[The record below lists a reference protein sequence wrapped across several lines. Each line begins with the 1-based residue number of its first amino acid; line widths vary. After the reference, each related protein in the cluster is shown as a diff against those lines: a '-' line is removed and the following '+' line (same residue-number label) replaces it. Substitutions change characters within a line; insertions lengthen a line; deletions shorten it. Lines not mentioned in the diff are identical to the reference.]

1 MRNHVSPLLFFRLF
15 LLLTMNLC
23 LVWLVLPAVASE
35 ARVERGHLDPYE
47 RAYIDRFLKSGEY
60 LPVSDVKEGD
70 TGYGLSVFHGMKV
83 EKFDVKVLG
92 VMKQVLNGRDSI
104 LIKISGDVLGKNNV
118 VRGMSGSPIYIKNKL
133 VGALSYGFDFSMEPI
148 VGVTPIVDMLDA
160 IIKPTDQRTLRLTGH
175 SLESLSMPLSI
186 SSIEGSGQELDRLK
200 RSIMS
205 TSLGAGAPKMVPLM
219 SPVAL
224 SGFSSRARSF
234 LADRFKG
241 IGLDVSGGASG
252 GLNKELSSLEGGAA
266 NRLVPG
272 SALGLL
278 LSTGDFSSAA
288 TGTVTGI
295 FHDRVLGFG
304 HPLMEAGAIDV
315 PMASAYIHEVLP
327 SLSVSFK
334 LSSPLKV
341 LGRIFADRPWSVG
354 GELGKNASM
363 IPVDITVIDGQRHFR
378 KDFSSQVINHPNLSS
393 DLISAIIMSAMDAS
407 FQSTDPY
414 TVNLKSRIKIKDG
427 RLLERED
434 SFASFASAS
443 SGLSILGLKFFSDP
457 VVNYVDSIVSRIY
470 NNRYKK
476 EEVESVKLTVT
487 FNVGKNTTALK
498 RVIAEDPVVEP
509 GEKVRFTCVL
519 SPYNKKRY
527 TETFEFEVPRDL
539 PDGEYM
545 VGVTGGSS
553 YDGLRKTMKLFDPP
567 TKNLDQELDRI
578 LDDPHANELIALLA
592 LPDQAVHI
600 NNAVIQN
607 PPGHWSKLFFS
618 DRYTNGPSIVPGEK
632 LFKKR
637 LDSYVTGSHVVG
649 FTVKRKAPYL
659 EEDSWYQSD
668 SGSGKGSSGSHIT
681 GQARKVI
688 GSLTKVAKST
698 GTTTESSGVPVS
710 GSTDS
715 KAGKTSGAQSAN
727 FAGDLTGLHTRF
739 AKAWSQSTDSSFT
752 GGKKENCTIDSWGR
766 LFPGFEVLES
776 GDCGRVRGEVRA
788 WASAMV
794 GNNFYFS
801 AGNKIYVYEGSKSST
816 LVSMKTTMIPAMA
829 SAGETALYAACV
841 PEGKVVK
848 VGTEG
853 SVKDF
858 FKTKESVIAS
868 LCTDASGNL
877 YVGAAGSGRIY
888 KVGAGGNLLQTIDSG
903 QAHITSLNYCPNTGR
918 VMVGTGESGNVY
930 SFDPAVAGDG
940 LRGEYQSGAHIVT
953 GAAWDKRGNLFITT
967 AGPGSLVMVEKSGKS
982 KNLATSEAFY
992 HLYYDR
998 FSDSIFTGDAE
1009 GDVTQIQI
1017 EPLPKRAFFV
1027 PVHHTNQEAVISISG
1042 DSDSNLFI
1050 LTSNL
1055 PTVSRILF
1063 RPSAGAVYTSKVND
1077 GGRPSRW
1084 SRLRVFGA
1092 YNQFEPAVRSA
1103 ISVETRTGDTLRPD
1117 ASWQG
1122 WQAAVAGDDGF
1133 KLGSRPGRFFQYRL
1147 SWTPGLKAGGA
1158 DGQDRVFPCGHET
1171 VIGMVETTFSPA
1183 NESPTVTSF
1192 NLASGSYV
1200 SGEKEL
1206 KLVASDPD
1214 GDNISLSVD
1223 ISSDEGKSWKELED
1237 DLRGS
1242 EKKAKPASEK
1252 DKKKAKKDKGK
1263 KSDKKE
1269 KKDIK
1274 ETKETTEDKD
1284 KDKSGEEAGESESEP
1299 EVESESEPETESE
1312 KDPEKETGTPFRL
1325 RFRRLQSAGE
1335 AFTSS
1340 EVKGSVLSKTKSS
1353 KSTEKKG
1360 STKKDKS
1367 KTDLVKTASDGRIE
1381 WTWDTKKHKDGVYML
1396 RFRLSDSPSNGGS
1409 AGDTMVENFYR
1420 TVIVDNSAPALSGT
1434 RADWSSAS
1442 MLKEFRVETADK
1454 LSPVVNAVIES
1465 DHGESWA
1472 LAPVDGLADSKSVV
1486 FLGRDLKF
1494 KKKPHS
1500 IKLEVSDKAGNKA
1513 KKEIKITK

>member
-1 MRNHVSPLLFFRLF
+1 MPPLLPFRLF
-15 LLLTMNLC
+15 LLLTINIC
-23 LVWLVLPAVASE
+23 LAWLVLPAVAVE
-35 ARVERGHLDPYE
+35 AGGEEKHLDPYE
-47 RAYIDRFLKSGEY
+47 RAYIDRFLKPGQY

-160 IIKPTDQRTLRLTGH
+160 IIKPSDQRTLRLTGH
-175 SLESLSMPLSI
+175 SLQSSSMPLSI
-186 SSIEGSGQELDRLK
+186 SSIVGSGRELDRLK
-200 RSIMS
+200 RSLMSTSTSTS
-205 TSLGAGAPKMVPLM
+205 TSLGVGAPKMVPLM

-224 SGFSSRARSF
+224 SGFSSRARNF
-234 LADRFKG
+234 LSDRFKG
-241 IGLDVSGGASG
+241 LGLDVSGGASG
-252 GLNKELSSLEGGAA
+252 GLNKELSNLEGGAA

-272 SALGLL
+272 AALGLL
-278 LSTGDFSSAA
+278 LSTGDFSSVA

-295 FHDRVLGFG
+295 FNDRVLGFG

-378 KDFSSQVINHPNLSS
+378 KDFSSRVINHPDLSS

-414 TVNLKSRIKIKDG
+414 IVNLKSQIKIKDG

-434 SFASFASAS
+434 RFASFASS
-443 SGLSILGLKFFSDP
+443 SPGLSILGLKFFSDP
-457 VVNYVDSIVSRIY
+457 VVNYVDSVVSRIY

-476 EEVESVKLTVT
+476 EEVESVKLKIS
-487 FNVGKNTTALK
+487 FEVGKNTTALK

-519 SPYNKKRY
+519 APYNKKRY
-527 TETFEFEVPRDL
+527 TESFEFDVPRDL

-545 VGVTGGSS
+545 VGVTGGAS
-553 YDGLRKTMKLFDPP
+553 YDSLRKTMKLFDPP
-567 TKNLDQELDRI
+567 TKNLDQELDKI
-578 LDDPHANELIALLA
+578 LKDPDSNELIALLA

-600 NNAVIQN
+600 NNTVIQN

-632 LFKKR
+632 LFKKK
-637 LDSYVTGSHVVG
+637 LESYVTGSHVVG

-688 GSLTKVAKST
+688 GSLAKVSKST
-698 GTTTESSGVPVS
+698 STTSENGAAQVS
-710 GSTDS
+710 GSSDS
-715 KAGKTSGAQSAN
+715 KSSKSTSAQAAN
-727 FAGDLTGLHTRF
+727 FATDLTGLHTRF

-752 GGKKENCTIDSWGR
+752 GGNKENCTIDSWGR
-766 LFPGFEVLES
+766 LFPGFEVLKS
-776 GDCGRVRGEVRA
+776 GGSGRVEGEVRA

-794 GNNFYFS
+794 GNKFCLS
-801 AGNKIYVYEGSKSST
+801 AGNKIYSYDGTKPVA
-816 LVSMKTTMIPAMA
+816 LVGLKTTMIPAMTP
-829 SAGETALYAACV
+829 AGESSLYAACV

-848 VGTEG
+848 VSVDG
-853 SVKDF
+853 SVTDF
-858 FKTKESVIAS
+858 FKTGESVIAA
-868 LCTDASGNL
+868 LCTDKAGNL
-877 YVGAAGSGRIY
+877 YVGVAGSGRIY
-888 KVGAGGNLLQTIDSG
+888 KVGADGNLLKTIDSG
-903 QAHITSLNYCPNTGR
+903 QAHITCLNYCPNTGR
-918 VMVGTGESGNVY
+918 VMVGTGENGNVY
-930 SFDPAVAGDG
+930 SFDPALADDE

-953 GAAWDKRGNLFITT
+953 GAARDKRGNLFITT

-982 KNLATSEAFY
+982 KNLATSDAFY

-998 FSDSIFTGDAE
+998 VSDSIFTGDAE

-1027 PVHHTNQEAVISISG
+1027 PVKHTNQEAVISIAG
-1042 DSDSNLFI
+1042 DGNSNLFI

-1055 PTVSRILF
+1055 PTVSKILF
-1063 RPSAGAVYTSKVND
+1063 SPLSKAVYTSKVND
-1077 GGRPSRW
+1077 GGRPSLW

-1117 ASWQG
+1117 ASWQS
-1122 WQAAVAGDDGF
+1122 WQAAAAGDDGF
-1133 KLGSRPGRFFQYRL
+1133 KLSSRPGRFFQYRL

-1158 DGQDRVFPCGHET
+1158 DGQDRIFPCGHES
-1171 VIGMVETTFSPA
+1171 VIGMVETTFSPT

-1214 GDNISLSVD
+1214 GDNIALSVD

-1242 EKKAKPASEK
+1242 EKKAKPASDK
-1252 DKKKAKKDKGK
+1252 DKKKSKKDKK
-1263 KSDKKE
+1263 
-1269 KKDIK
+1269 
-1274 ETKETTEDKD
+1274 TKEEDKSSSKDNDKD
-1284 KDKSGEEAGESESEP
+1284 KDKSEDKSDEDSKEDSDESESE
-1299 EVESESEPETESE
+1299 SE
-1312 KDPEKETGTPFRL
+1312 KDSEKKTKTLFRL
-1325 RFRRLQSAGE
+1325 RFRRLQSGGE

-1340 EVKGSVLSKTKSS
+1340 EVKGSVLSKAKSS
-1353 KSTEKKG
+1353 KSTPKKS
-1360 STKKDKS
+1360 STKKGKS
-1367 KTDLVKTASDGRIE
+1367 KTDAVKTASDGRIE

-1396 RFRLSDSPSNGGS
+1396 RFRLSDAPSNGGS
-1409 AGDTMVENFYR
+1409 AGDTRVENFYR

-1434 RADWSSAS
+1434 KADWSSAS
-1442 MLKEFRVETADK
+1442 MLKEFRVEAADK

-1465 DHGESWA
+1465 EHGESWA
-1472 LAPVDGLADSKSVV
+1472 LAPADGLADSKSVV
-1486 FLGRDLKF
+1486 FLGREMKF

-1500 IKLEVSDKAGNKA
+1500 LKLEVTDRAGNKA
-1513 KKEIKITK
+1513 KKDIKIAR